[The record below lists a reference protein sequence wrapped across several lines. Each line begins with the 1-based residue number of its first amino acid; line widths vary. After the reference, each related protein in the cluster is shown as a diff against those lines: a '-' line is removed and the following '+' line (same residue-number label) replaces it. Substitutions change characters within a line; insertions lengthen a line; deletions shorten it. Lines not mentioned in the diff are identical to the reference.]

1 MLRRFF
7 LTALITTPLV
17 ACVPNPEGDP
27 PPIYKS
33 GVDPAFI
40 GRWIE
45 VLLGG
50 DGGGF
55 ELFADGTAAS
65 IEPPDL
71 TYVSWRA
78 EAGKLFLTTAESIG
92 NAIKTTEVEY
102 SAQFDDVTSLHLDP
116 SLHLDQGGKDDW
128 SRVFRMI
135 N

>member
-7 LTALITTPLV
+7 LTALIATPLV
-17 ACVPNPEGDP
+17 ACVPDDEGNP
-27 PPIYKS
+27 PPIYKP
-33 GVDPAFI
+33 GVRPEFI
-40 GRWIE
+40 GRWVE

-65 IEPPDL
+65 IDQPDL

-78 EAGKLFLTTAESIG
+78 ESGKLFLTTTQTIN
-92 NAIKTTEVEY
+92 NAVKTTEVEY
-102 SAQFDDVTSLHLDP
+102 AARFDDVTSLHLD
-116 SLHLDQGGKDDW
+116 QGDKDDW

>member
-1 MLRRFF
+1 M
-7 LTALITTPLV
+7 PEY
-17 ACVPNPEGDP
+17 EGDP

-33 GVDPAFI
+33 GVQPEFV

-55 ELFADGTAAS
+55 ELFADGPAAS
-65 IEPPDL
+65 IDQPEL
-71 TYVSWRA
+71 NYVSWRA
-78 EAGKLFLTTAESIG
+78 ETGKLFLTTAKTVG

-102 SAQFDDVTSLHLDP
+102 SARFDDVS
-116 SLHLDQGGKDDW
+116 SLHLDQSGKDDW

>member
-1 MLRRFF
+1 MQRRFF

-17 ACVPNPEGDP
+17 ACVPDHEGDP
-27 PPIYKS
+27 PPIYKP

-50 DGGGF
+50 DSGGF
-55 ELFADGTAAS
+55 ELFADGTASS
-65 IEPPDL
+65 IDQPEL

-78 EAGKLFLTTAESIG
+78 KPGKLFLTTAKTVG
-92 NAIKTTEVEY
+92 NVLKTTEVEY
-102 SAQFDDVTSLHLDP
+102 SARIDDVTSLHLD
-116 SLHLDQGGKDDW
+116 QGGEDDW